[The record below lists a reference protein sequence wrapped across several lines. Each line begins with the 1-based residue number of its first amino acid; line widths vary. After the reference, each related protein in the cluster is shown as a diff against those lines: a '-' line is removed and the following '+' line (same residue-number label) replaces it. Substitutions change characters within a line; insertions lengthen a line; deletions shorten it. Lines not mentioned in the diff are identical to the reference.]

1 MDEGS
6 ETGMGGLFL
15 VRDDD
20 AATATLA
27 AARAQYGR
35 HGFVAFDD
43 IALPGW
49 RGFHCP
55 FIHGG
60 PDGFLTEGDDLVA
73 VAGTLIVDGELGAP
87 ALRKLIAMIAL
98 GEPDWSR
105 IGGQFV
111 ALVRAAGRT
120 VLFTDFFGAFQLFH
134 DDGWRVLSTSFLA
147 AADTLP
153 ALSFDPQGVYEFVFN
168 VFPIGDDSVLA
179 ELKRLGPDRLLR
191 LNRDGVTVTPLAKP
205 LPETPVDMP
214 LADRIDDVA
223 TRLRATVAPAAAVF
237 GDRVDCP
244 LSGGLDSRL
253 VLALLRDAGIA
264 PNIYVY
270 GDADDAGET
279 DVVVARAIAAAE
291 GFALSVEDKASFRA
305 IDPADFADQVRVNFH
320 ETDALVTD
328 GGLFDNGGNAWS
340 RHQRHRGGRLAVS
353 GGCGEVLRN
362 FFYLADRPLKAGQ
375 LVRSFFARYTLAD
388 VTSAFDPRVFEGA
401 LTTKLVTALGEADLE
416 RPLPRTLIEQAYP
429 RVRCRAFFGREA
441 SVVGRHGAY
450 LLPFFDHRVVEAG
463 LRVPMAQ
470 KYAGRF
476 EAAVLA
482 AIDPGLARHQS
493 AYGHDFT
500 GPPDRRHRFEEWSTR
515 IRPTWARGRT
525 YALRRRLGPVA
536 DEHGG
541 LLTPAYLGRVIDLNF
556 PAMRRFFHTRA
567 VSDSG
572 AYRRIATLEYLA
584 GHLGDRLKE

>member
-1 MDEGS
+1 
-6 ETGMGGLFL
+6 MGGLFL

-20 AATATLA
+20 GAAATLA
-27 AARAQYGR
+27 GARAQYGR
-35 HGFVAFDD
+35 HGFTAFHD
-43 IALPGW
+43 IAVPGW
-49 RGFHCP
+49 CGFHTP

-60 PDGFLTEGDDLVA
+60 PAGFLADGDDLAA
-73 VAGTLIVDGELGAP
+73 VAGTLFVDGEMGEP
-87 ALRKLIAMIAL
+87 ALRRLIAMMAA
-98 GEPDWSR
+98 GAPDWSR

-111 ALVRAAGRT
+111 ALVRSAGRT
-120 VLFTDFFGAFQLFH
+120 MLFTDFFGAFQLFH
-134 DDGWRVLSTSFLA
+134 DAGWRMLSTSFLA
-147 AADTLP
+147 AAGALP
-153 ALSFDPQGVYEFVFN
+153 TVSFDRQGVYEFVFN
-168 VFPIGDDSVLA
+168 VFPVGDDSVLA

-191 LNRDGVTVTPLAKP
+191 LDREGIEAIALSKP
-205 LPETPVDMP
+205 LPDAPVAMP
-214 LADRIDDVA
+214 LAERIGDVA
-223 TRLRATVAPAAAVF
+223 QRLRATVAPVAPVF

-253 VLALLRDAGIA
+253 ILALLRDAGIA
-264 PNIYVY
+264 PNVYVY
-270 GDADDAGET
+270 GDADDPAEA

-291 GFALSVEDKASFRA
+291 GFALSVEDKARFRT
-305 IDPADFADQVRVNFH
+305 IDPADFADQVRINFH

-340 RHQRHRGGRLAVS
+340 RHRRHRGGRLAVS

-362 FFYLADRPLKAGQ
+362 FFYLADRPVKARQ
-375 LVRSFFARYTLAD
+375 LVHSFFARYTLAD
-388 VTSAFDPRVFEGA
+388 VTDAFDPAAFEDA
-401 LTTKLVTALGEADLE
+401 LAAKLASALGAADPA
-416 RPLPRTLIEQAYP
+416 RPLSRTLIEQAYP

-463 LRVPMAQ
+463 LRIPMAQ

-482 AIDPGLARHQS
+482 AIDPALARHQS

-500 GPPDRRHRFEEWSTR
+500 GPPNRRHRFEEWNTR
-515 IRPTWARGRT
+515 VRPTWARGRT
-525 YALRRRLGPVA
+525 YALRRRLGPIA

-556 PAMRRFFHTRA
+556 PAMQRFFRTRA

-584 GHLGDRLKE
+584 DYLGSGLRG

>member
-1 MDEGS
+1 
-6 ETGMGGLFL
+6 MGGLFL

-20 AATATLA
+20 AAAATLA
-27 AARAQYGR
+27 GARAQYGR
-35 HGFVAFDD
+35 HGFTAFHD
-43 IALPGW
+43 IVLPGW
-49 RGFHCP
+49 RGFHTP

-60 PDGFLTEGDDLVA
+60 PAGFLCAGDDLAA
-73 VAGTLIVDGELGAP
+73 VAGTLVVDGEMGEP
-87 ALRKLIAMIAL
+87 ALRRLMAMMAA
-98 GEPDWSR
+98 GTPDWSR

-111 ALVRAAGRT
+111 ALVRSAGRT
-120 VLFTDFFGAFQLFH
+120 TLFTDFFGAFQLFH
-134 DDGWRVLSTSFLA
+134 DAGWRMLSTSFLA
-147 AADTLP
+147 AAEALP
-153 ALSFDPQGVYEFVFN
+153 ATRFDPQGVYEFVFN
-168 VFPIGDDSVLA
+168 VFPVGDDSVLA
-179 ELKRLGPDRLLR
+179 ELKRLGPDRLLV
-191 LNRDGVTVTPLAKP
+191 LDRDGVTVLPLAKS
-205 LPETPVDMP
+205 LPEAPVDMP
-214 LADRIDDVA
+214 LADRIADVA
-223 TRLRATVAPAAAVF
+223 ARLRATVAPVAPIF

-253 VLALLRDAGIA
+253 ALALLRDAGVT
-264 PNIYVY
+264 PDVYVY
-270 GDADDAGET
+270 GDADDPAET

-291 GFALSVEDKASFRA
+291 GFALAVEDKAGFRA
-305 IDPADFADQVRVNFH
+305 IDPVDFADQVRINFH

-340 RHQRHRGGRLAVS
+340 RHRRHRGGRLAVS

-362 FFYLADRPLKAGQ
+362 FFYLADRPLKARQ
-375 LVRSFFARYTLAD
+375 LVRSFFARYTLTD
-388 VTSAFDPRVFEGA
+388 VTDAFDRRRFEGA
-401 LTTKLVTALGEADLE
+401 LAAKLVTALGGEEAD

-463 LRVPMAQ
+463 LRIPMAL

-482 AIDPGLARHQS
+482 AIDPALARHQS

-556 PAMRRFFHTRA
+556 PAMRRFFRTRA

-584 GHLGDRLKE
+584 GYLGSRLKE